1 MPSTIDSF
9 TLELVLRTKLAAGF
23 NEIAHFLS
31 ISQTIAARAALYIG
45 AQGVA
50 VSGAWHPGTPLRPG
64 E

>member
-9 TLELVLRTKLAAGF
+9 TLELVLRTKLAVGF

-31 ISQTIAARAALYIG
+31 ISETIAAGAALYIG

-50 VSGAWHPGTPLRPG
+50 VSGA
-64 E
+64 